1 MKYLL
6 KFLIALLATL
16 IVVPFGTV
24 ISNLYLYI
32 YHFSSEDVDWKFDYT
47 VSDKV
52 KTSGGPV
59 RHVYQNWFYWAFKII
74 K

>member
-1 MKYLL
+1 MKYIL
-6 KFLIALLATL
+6 KFLIALLATF
-16 IVVPFGTV
+16 IVIPFGTV
-24 ISNLYLYI
+24 ISNLFFYVYDL
-32 YHFSSEDVDWKFDYT
+32 SSEDVDWKFNYT

-52 KTSGGPV
+52 KTSGGYV